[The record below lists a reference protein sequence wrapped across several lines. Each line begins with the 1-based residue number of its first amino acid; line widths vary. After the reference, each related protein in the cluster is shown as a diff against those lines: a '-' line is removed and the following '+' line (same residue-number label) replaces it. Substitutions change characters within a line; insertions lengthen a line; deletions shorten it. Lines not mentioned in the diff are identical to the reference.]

1 MNRCSFVSEFVKKI
15 ARFSAVGLA
24 ALAFVSCAGMG
35 GSSDNAYNFFIKN
48 DTPLFE
54 QGPNQTT
61 PQEMTLRRG
70 TRVRV
75 IEGAGSGYVLVETV
89 RGKRGFVNGSDVQFN
104 GETLEGPK
112 DKLWQNQY

>member
-1 MNRCSFVSEFVKKI
+1 MIFRAFPIFLSMLCFLL
-15 ARFSAVGLA
+15 VG
-24 ALAFVSCAGMG
+24 CAGMG
-35 GSSDNAYNFFIKN
+35 GSSDLAYNFYVKN

-61 PQEMTLRRG
+61 PKEMTLRRG

-89 RGKRGFVNGSDVQFN
+89 RGKRGFVSGSDVQFDE
-104 GETLEGPK
+104 GKLEGPK
-112 DKLWQNQY
+112 DKMWQNQY